1 MCSRLFD
8 RVLCCHHMTN
18 VVQLDWNGNVIV
30 IFIFKIHF
38 INCNFRDFVR
48 KAHKVSVFSLCLNY
62 NECEKPCSMNCCF
75 YRCHTEFCYR
85 CGSKYHHVKFLGNH
99 YDRFSILGCK
109 YNFKPDKPVQRIAVR
124 GALFSGQVMLV
135 PVVAGLVFSAGCVIV
150 GAGVVAAPFYGSYV
164 LIKRQ
169 KARSKQAYRTRN
181 K

>member
-1 MCSRLFD
+1 
-8 RVLCCHHMTN
+8 
-18 VVQLDWNGNVIV
+18 
-30 IFIFKIHF
+30 
-38 INCNFRDFVR
+38 
-48 KAHKVSVFSLCLNY
+48 
-62 NECEKPCSMNCCF
+62 MNCCF

-124 GALFSGQVMLV
+124 GALFSGQVILV

-169 KARSKQAYRTRN
+169 KARSKQAYQTRN

>member
-8 RVLCCHHMTN
+8 RLLYCHRMTN

-30 IFIFKIHF
+30 TFIFKIHF

-62 NECEKPCSMNCCF
+62 NECEKSCSMNCCF

-135 PVVAGLVFSAGCVIV
+135 PVVAGLLFSAGCVIV

-169 KARSKQAYRTRN
+169 KARSKQAYQTKN